1 MLTDEQRQLY
11 AELKK
16 PFRPDQI
23 KKVKQ
28 TGVKY
33 IEYDDV
39 IERLNSVV
47 GEWHDEVVS
56 HEVIP
61 YGQTDNGNDR
71 LLVRG
76 VIRLTI
82 PALGSREHMGVQLVT
97 VAARGED
104 LMKGVISDGVKK
116 AAEMFGVPIDPT
128 SSVYTGHNSQEGK
141 APARRPAP
149 QQGTAQPANVAAGI
163 TEEQISAITSLCQRA
178 GILPE
183 GVARRGYGKP
193 LSDLTA
199 LEAQACIRDLQAGK
213 YDAVIDESTPSAT
226 GPAVSDRQLA
236 ILGGLVADLRM
247 SQSAVASELQQRFR
261 VTAPEMLSFDQA
273 VAWIEE
279 LRKQKHTRRSMR
291 GA

>member
-1 MLTDEQRQLY
+1 MLTEEQRRLY
-11 AELKK
+11 EELKK

-28 TGVKY
+28 TDVRY
-33 IEYDDV
+33 IDYDDV
-39 IERLNSVV
+39 IERLNTVV
-47 GEWHDEVVS
+47 GEWHNEVIS

-61 YGQTDNGNDR
+61 YGQTEKGNDR

-82 PALGSREHMGVQLVT
+82 PGLGSREHMGVQLVT

-104 LMKGVISDGVKK
+104 LMKGVISDGLKK

-128 SSVYTGHNSQEGK
+128 CATYTASGK
-141 APARRPAP
+141 PEPQRAMKQNEAPRKPE
-149 QQGTAQPANVAAGI
+149 PANVAAGI
-163 TEEQISAITSLCQRA
+163 TQEQIAAIASLCQRA
-178 GILPE
+178 GIMPE
-183 GVARRGYGKP
+183 GVAWNGYRKR
-193 LSDLTA
+193 LEQLTA

-213 YDAVIDESTPSAT
+213 YEAMAEGIAGATEPVASA
-226 GPAVSDRQLA
+226 RQLA
-236 ILGGLVADLRM
+236 IIGGIISDLRL
-247 SQSAVASELQQRFR
+247 SQAQMTAELQQRFK
-261 VTAPEMLSFDQA
+261 VQAPEDLSFAQA
-273 VAWIEE
+273 VTWIEE

>member
-1 MLTDEQRQLY
+1 MLTEEQRQLY

-39 IERLNSVV
+39 IERLNAVV

-128 SSVYTGHNSQEGK
+128 SSVYAGHDSQEVK
-141 APARRPAP
+141 APARRSAP
-149 QQGTAQPANVAAGI
+149 QQTAQPANVAAGI
-163 TEEQISAITSLCQRA
+163 TEEQIGAITSLCQRA

-193 LSDLTA
+193 LSELTA

-213 YDAVIDESTPSAT
+213 YEAVIDETTQSGS
-226 GPAVSDRQLA
+226 GPAASDRQLA
-236 ILGGLVADLRM
+236 ILGGLVSDLRM
-247 SQSAVASELQQRFR
+247 SQAAVVAELQQRFR
-261 VTAPEMLSFDQA
+261 VSAPEMLSFDQA
-273 VAWIEE
+273 VTWIEE